1 MENRFLV
8 VIPAFNE
15 EANIGRVLEEL
26 LAARLAVDILVV
38 NDGSRDRTEERAR
51 RIDGVVVLSHPCN
64 LGYGA
69 ALQTGY
75 KYAVKNRYP
84 FIIQFD
90 SDGQHSPQ
98 DLPAIMAELE
108 RGGTDIVMGSR
119 FVRKDGSFETGV
131 VKGAGIRF
139 FRMLIKQL
147 TGKRITDPTSGL
159 RGVSRRVFSY
169 YSVRDRFPADFP
181 DADILIQQILMKFSI
196 AEVPA
201 RMKQREAGVSMH
213 AGFKPVIYMFQ
224 ILLSILVVLIR
235 HKMTREE
242 VAYAN
247 A

>member
-1 MENRFLV
+1 MENRFLI

-26 LAARLAVDILVV
+26 LAAKLAIDILVV

-51 RIDGVVVLSHPCN
+51 RYAEVVVLSHPCN

-75 KYAVKNRYP
+75 KYAMKFGYP

-90 SDGQHSPQ
+90 SDGQHNPQ
-98 DLPAIMAELE
+98 DLPLIMAELE

-119 FVRKDGSFETGV
+119 FVRKDGTFETGV
-131 VKGAGIRF
+131 IKGAGIRF
-139 FRMLIKQL
+139 FRMLIRQL
-147 TGKRITDPTSGL
+147 TGKRISDPTSGL
-159 RGVSRRVFSY
+159 RGVSSRVFSY

-196 AEVPA
+196 KEVPA

-213 AGFKPVIYMFQ
+213 AGIKPVIYMCQ
-224 ILLSILVVLIR
+224 ILLSILIVLIR

-242 VAYAN
+242 AAYAH